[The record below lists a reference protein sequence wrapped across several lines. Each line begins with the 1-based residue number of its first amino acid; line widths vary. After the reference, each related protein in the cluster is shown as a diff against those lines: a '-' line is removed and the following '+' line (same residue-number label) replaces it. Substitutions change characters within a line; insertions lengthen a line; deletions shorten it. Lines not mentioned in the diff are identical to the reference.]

1 MHTMAYMRT
10 RAAAFASVFVV
21 LATATTA
28 CSSKSAADDADSQE
42 GAYSQYQP
50 NRSDAGDASSEASA
64 AAIQAEA
71 PGVELDQNGMPK
83 NKSINGFSFSG
94 CEYWPF
100 AVSASPY
107 PDHIVWGCTP
117 GSSPQAQDC
126 MAAGMRRLAVILTNP
141 PPELLKVKEKYGIR
155 SFFNW
160 NNDYYGAPE
169 GRRGT
174 ESIYLYNGSLIKWR
188 TGTNRDGTCN
198 LPEKSDLVNFL
209 NQCLTGD
216 DAGPGC

>member
-1 MHTMAYMRT
+1 MRT
-10 RAAAFASVFVV
+10 QAALFSVFVV
-21 LATATTA
+21 LTAVTVG
-28 CSSKSAADDADSQE
+28 CSSKGGDEAESQE
-42 GAYSQYQP
+42 GAYSQFRP
-50 NRSDAGDASSEASA
+50 NAGDAGDASTEGGEGGSIAD
-64 AAIQAEA
+64 EA
-71 PGVELDQNGMPK
+71 PGVELDANGMPK

-107 PDHIVWGCTP
+107 PDHIVWGCNP
-117 GSSPQAQDC
+117 GSSPQAQTC
-126 MAAGMRRLAVILTNP
+126 MAAGMRRLAVILKDP
-141 PPELLKVKEKYGIR
+141 PPELLQMKQRFGVS

-188 TGTNRDGTCN
+188 TGTNRDGSCN

-209 NQCLTGD
+209 NQCLSGEGST
-216 DAGPGC
+216 PGC

>member
-1 MHTMAYMRT
+1 MRT
-10 RAAAFASVFVV
+10 PAALFATFVV
-21 LATATTA
+21 VTAA
-28 CSSKSAADDADSQE
+28 VAGCSAKSTDDAESQE

-50 NRSDAGDASSEASA
+50 NRSDAGVGEGGEAGSLA
-64 AAIQAEA
+64 DEA
-71 PGVELDQNGMPK
+71 PGVELDEHGMPR
-83 NKSINGFSFSG
+83 NKSINGFNFSG

-107 PDHIVWGCTP
+107 PDHIVWGCNP
-117 GSSPQAQDC
+117 GSSPQGEAC
-126 MAAGMRRLAVILTNP
+126 MAAGMRRLAVILTDP
-141 PPELLKVKEKYGIR
+141 PPELVKVKERFGIS

-174 ESIYLYNGSLIKWR
+174 ESIYLYNGRLIKWR
-188 TGTNRDGTCN
+188 TGTNRDGSCQ

-209 NQCLTGD
+209 NQCLTGE
-216 DAGPGC
+216 GSTPGC

>member
-1 MHTMAYMRT
+1 MRT
-10 RAAAFASVFVV
+10 AASLLATFVVVAASV
-21 LATATTA
+21 TA
-28 CSSKSAADDADSQE
+28 CSSAGTDDAASQE

-50 NRSDAGDASSEASA
+50 GDAGDAGAGEGGEGGSIAD
-64 AAIQAEA
+64 EA
-71 PGVELDQNGMPK
+71 PGVALDQHGMPV
-83 NKSINGFSFSG
+83 NKSINGFNFSG

-117 GSSPQAQDC
+117 GSSPQAKDC
-126 MAAGMRRLAVILTNP
+126 MAAGMRRLASILTDP
-141 PPELLKVKEKYGIR
+141 PPELVKVKEKYGIS

-174 ESIYLYNGSLIKWR
+174 ESIYLYNGRLIKWR
-188 TGTNRDGTCN
+188 TGTNRDGSCN
-198 LPEKSDLVNFL
+198 LPEKKDLVNFL

-216 DAGPGC
+216 DTHPGC